1 MKQLS
6 TRLMTIIIVIASLFS
21 FSLAQEVETLMG
33 SEKETGF
40 LWGFGTKTA
49 SIQDDLSTTWGGFA
63 SVLFN
68 HTIGIGFKFGANV
81 THPKVNHSYAGIFAR
96 YTYRPLKLVHYSGEI
111 FLGRGSTKDYE
122 WEKSSLM
129 DNFGNTSG
137 PAFNILE
144 PGVNV
149 EVNMH
154 SKFRLVAG
162 VSYKLVS
169 GLDEDHEHIS
179 KSGVTN
185 NDFSGLNFNLG
196 LKIGLH

>member
-1 MKQLS
+1 MKQAS
-6 TRLMTIIIVIASLFS
+6 TGLMVIIIVITSLFS
-21 FSLAQEVETLMG
+21 FSPAQEVETLMG
-33 SEKETGF
+33 SDKETGF

-68 HTIGIGFKFGANV
+68 HKIGVGFKFGANV
-81 THPKVNHSYAGIFAR
+81 THPEVNHSYAGIFAR
-96 YTYRPLKLVHYSGEI
+96 YTHEPLKLVHYSGEI

-122 WEKSSLM
+122 LKKTSLM

-137 PAFNILE
+137 PGFNIIE

-154 SKFRLVAG
+154 SRFRLVAG
-162 VSYKLVS
+162 VSYRLIS
-169 GLDEDHEHIS
+169 GLDEDHELIA
-179 KSGVTN
+179 KTGVTN
-185 NDFSGLNFNLG
+185 DDFSGLNFNLG

>member
-1 MKQLS
+1 MKRKNPAL
-6 TRLMTIIIVIASLFS
+6 LIIFIIVCLSNFAV
-21 FSLAQEVETLMG
+21 AQEVETLMG
-33 SEKETGF
+33 QDKETGF

-49 SIQDDLSTTWGGFA
+49 SIQDDWSTTWGGFA

-81 THPKVNHSYAGIFAR
+81 THPEVNHSYAGIFAR
-96 YTYRPLKLVHYSGEI
+96 YTYQPLKLVHYSGEV
-111 FLGRGSTKDYE
+111 FLGRGSTKDYLIK
-122 WEKSSLM
+122 KSSLM

-137 PAFNILE
+137 PGFNIIE
-144 PGVNV
+144 PGLNV

-169 GLDEDHEHIS
+169 GLDEDHELIS
-179 KSGVTN
+179 KTDVTN
-185 NDFSGLNFNLG
+185 ADLSGLNFNLS
-196 LKIGLH
+196 LKVGLH